1 MSDQDPSPLEGCAVT
16 PLQTLQFKHRYT
28 WLRLIQELKDG
39 VIIRQVSLPL
49 GGCNLGVNM
58 GRYRVHGRRLV
69 VSGCLASAA
78 AASCLGDDPVKG
90 FEGAH
95 PARQEVPALETGGQV
110 AGAVSLQH
118 REMLLPTNH
127 RPIKFDTSELF
138 NHSWMTMK
146 VA

>member
-1 MSDQDPSPLEGCAVT
+1 MSDQDPSPLEGCAVA

-28 WLRLIQELKDG
+28 WLCLIQVLKDV

-49 GGCNLGVNM
+49 GGCNLGVNRD
-58 GRYRVHGRRLV
+58 RYRVNGRRLV
-69 VSGCLASAA
+69 VSGCMASAA

-90 FEGAH
+90 LERAH

-110 AGAVSLQH
+110 ARAVSLQH

-127 RPIKFDTSELF
+127 RPIKFDASELF
-138 NHSWMTMK
+138 NHSWMTLE
-146 VA
+146 VE